1 MGITISNHKKSIDMG
16 YGGFL
21 NLRATISTLVPCQ
34 EFVDIYRELNEGYYT
49 EWQKRGFKTREEYFD
64 DYDKR
69 VEEICVRNKLDE
81 EVVNFLYR
89 SDCDTKSLSPKACR
103 HLWWLIKDYDDNVL
117 YGYCGR
123 PDCAKFK
130 DFKEI
135 VRTCAK
141 DRRVMRFS

>member
-16 YGGFL
+16 YGGYL
-21 NLRATISTLVPCQ
+21 NLRLTISKLVHPDFAAIYGEIG
-34 EFVDIYRELNEGYYT
+34 EFRM
-49 EWQKRGFKTREEYFD
+49 WARKGFKSEQEYWD
-64 DYDKR
+64 DYEARALKVCED
-69 VEEICVRNKLDE
+69 NKLDE

-89 SDCDTKSLSPKACR
+89 SDCAYESVSVKTCR
-103 HLWWLIKDYDDNVL
+103 HLWKIIKDYDDDVL

-123 PDCAKFK
+123 PDCAKFA

-135 VRTCAK
+135 VRTCAQ